1 MEAVKDLIEDIKRIN
16 EETDKAFDVFTSVNA
31 YIPHFTCTNHFL
43 DQKHQDDINRFV
55 FSKEYSIQP
64 YSGCYGD
71 FPKKWMEKVNVISKT
86 IEDVKASERKKL
98 TKGK

>member
-1 MEAVKDLIEDIKRIN
+1 MQN
-16 EETDKAFDVFTSVNA
+16 
-31 YIPHFTCTNHFL
+31 
-43 DQKHQDDINRFV
+43 DINRFV